1 MVTKDV
7 VVKNATGL
15 HARPAT
21 LVVKKASQY
30 KSDVNFQLGEKKV
43 NAKSLI
49 AVLSLGAGK
58 GASIKVTASGADE
71 EAALADVAK
80 FIEDLEE

>member
-7 VVKNATGL
+7 IVKNSTGL

-21 LVVKKASQY
+21 LVVKKASSH
-30 KSDVNFQLGEKKV
+30 KSEVYFQLGEKKV

-58 GASIKVTASGADE
+58 GAAITITASGVDE
-71 EAALADVAK
+71 EAALADVSA
-80 FIEDLEE
+80 FIENLEE